1 MRDQHYEP
9 LNDDLAR
16 EIEQA
21 LAVEPSPEFQA
32 RVRQRLAQEAPLAP
46 GGWWRA
52 FAIPAAALVVIVVGA
67 VVGWQLVQR
76 GERGDAA
83 ALVANDHRVVPPVA
97 VGVEERVAG
106 EGAAETA
113 APTLVAGT
121 AARSSSGGRSPAVTP
136 PVERAGVLTLPPVI
150 VADDELQG
158 MRSLIAMARAGG
170 LPMIVVS
177 DPVASDVPV
186 GPSSPVGPQ
195 TAASDVASNA
205 TADPPGAS
213 DDVDRL
219 GRSPNDSE
227 TDTARPPHRM
237 ALVIVRPIVI
247 EPVTITPL
255 VPPPADDGSEGAT
268 E

>member
-1 MRDQHYEP
+1 MRDQQIDP

-16 EIEQA
+16 EIEQV

-32 RVRQRLAQEAPLAP
+32 RVRQRLAHEAPLAP

-76 GERGDAA
+76 GERRGAA
-83 ALVANDHRVVPPVA
+83 PVVASDHRVVSPFTI
-97 VGVEERVAG
+97 GVEERVAG
-106 EGAAETA
+106 ESATYTA
-113 APTLVAGT
+113 APTPVAGT
-121 AARSSSGGRSPAVTP
+121 AARVSHGERSPVVTP
-136 PVERAGVLTLPPVI
+136 PVERAGVLTLPPVV
-150 VADDELQG
+150 VADDELEG
-158 MRSLIAMARAGG
+158 MRSLIATARAGG
-170 LPMIVVS
+170 LPMVVVS

-186 GPSSPVGPQ
+186 GPSSPVAQ
-195 TAASDVASNA
+195 TAAIDVASTAIEA
-205 TADPPGAS
+205 TPGAS
-213 DDVDRL
+213 DDVDRT
-219 GRSPNDSE
+219 GRMPNDSG

-255 VPPPADDGSEGAT
+255 VPPPADAGSEGAT